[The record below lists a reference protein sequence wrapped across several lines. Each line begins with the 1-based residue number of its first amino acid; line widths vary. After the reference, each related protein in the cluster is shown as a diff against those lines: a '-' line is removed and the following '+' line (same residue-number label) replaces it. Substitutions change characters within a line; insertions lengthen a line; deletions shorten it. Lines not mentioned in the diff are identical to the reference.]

1 MNDDDTN
8 SASEADDAED
18 LSSQLNEET
27 ALIAWSELVRHFARG
42 VVIHVSLELDLVE
55 TAECMTRDDVDT
67 LKDWLDS
74 GVLRRAS
81 DDDARDWT
89 AREPEFW
96 CVVTA
101 PWVLVQE
108 KPSDS
113 SDATPP
119 VVH

>member
-1 MNDDDTN
+1 MNQPKDNGQNPGD
-8 SASEADDAED
+8 
-18 LSSQLNEET
+18 QLNRET
-27 ALIAWSELVRHFARG
+27 GVIGWQELVRHFARG
-42 VVIHVSLELDLVE
+42 VVINVSEQLDLIE
-55 TAECMTRDDVDT
+55 AAACLARDDTQQLQV
-67 LKDWLDS
+67 WLDTD
-74 GVLRRAS
+74 VLRRAS

-108 KPSDS
+108 K
-113 SDATPP
+113 SDATPR